1 MTFVSVIVP
10 CYNEK
15 STIRS
20 LLAAIYAQT
29 YTRVNME
36 VVIADGM
43 STDGTRNRI
52 TAFQQER
59 PDLRIKL
66 VDNEKR
72 TIPSGLNIAIAA
84 ATGDI
89 IVRLD
94 AHSAPHP
101 DYVELCVA
109 DLKNGLGDNVGGVW
123 EIQPGGEGW
132 MAQAIALA
140 AAHPLAVGDAKYRFT
155 ESEGEVDTVPFGA
168 FRKNLIEKIGG
179 FDETLLANEDYEFNV
194 RVRKNGGK
202 VWLNPN
208 IRSTYFARKTLADL
222 ARQYWRYGYWKVRML
237 RRYPQTIRWRQVLPP
252 LFVMS
257 LLVFGILSLWSGLA
271 GWILGL
277 QVVLYALPL
286 LSIGIVMALRS
297 RIGLMVIAVPLAIG
311 TMHISWGSAFL
322 WSMASLLAKRMPPN

>member
-1 MTFVSVIVP
+1 MTFVSIIVP
-10 CYNEK
+10 CYNEE
-15 STIRS
+15 STIGL

-66 VDNEKR
+66 VDNDKR

-109 DLKNGLGDNVGGVW
+109 DLKKGLGDNVGGVW

-155 ESEGEVDTVPFGA
+155 ATEGEVDTVPFGA

-179 FDETLLANEDYEFNV
+179 YDETLLANEDYEFNV
-194 RVRKNGGK
+194 RVKKNGGK

-208 IRSTYFARKTLADL
+208 IRSSYFPRRNLVDL
-222 ARQYWRYGYWKVRML
+222 ARQYWRYGYWNVRML
-237 RRYPQTIRWRQVLPP
+237 RRYPETIRLRQALPP
-252 LFVMS
+252 VFVLSMF
-257 LLVFGILSLWSGLA
+257 VFGILSLWSDLA

-297 RIGLMVIAVPLAIG
+297 RTGWMILAVPLAIG
-311 TMHISWGSAFL
+311 TMHISWGGAFL
-322 WSMASLLAKRMPPN
+322 WSMASLLAKRMQPS